1 MIFFSLVKAS
11 ILNAKCVR
19 FARPAKE
26 AEQMGISLAQ
36 APLCWEIGAASERD
50 AGKYRLVVKCKLRN
64 STASPDAIWC
74 EK

>member
-1 MIFFSLVKAS
+1 MLS
-11 ILNAKCVR
+11 KCVR
-19 FARPAKE
+19 LARPAKE

-36 APLCWEIGAASERD
+36 APLCWGIGAASERD

-64 STASPDAIWC
+64 YTASPDAIWC